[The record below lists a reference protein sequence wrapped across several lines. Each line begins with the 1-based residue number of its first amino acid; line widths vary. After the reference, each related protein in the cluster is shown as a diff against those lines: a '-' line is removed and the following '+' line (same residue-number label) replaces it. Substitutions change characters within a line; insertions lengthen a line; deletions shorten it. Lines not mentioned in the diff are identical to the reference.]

1 MGRTLQNSLNT
12 SNWFSFSFCQGMFS
26 DNSFCFGIA
35 LMTKKKKKKIPPY
48 IELKSTYLLSIL
60 ILL

>member
-35 LMTKKKKKKIPPY
+35 LMTEKKKKNPSY